1 MNWKRWK
8 IGLLVAMLTGFFT
21 GLVTLGVVDSVTW
34 VELGILLAVNIAKD
48 ALLFLKEHPVET
60 VEENGVLAGK

>member
-34 VELGILLAVNIAKD
+34 AELGILLAVNIAKD
-48 ALLFLKEHPVET
+48 ALLFMKEHPVET
-60 VEENGVLAGK
+60 VVENGILAGK